1 MDNILS
7 IQRCSHRWHTLF
19 KIILVMKLTIL
30 ILVFCSLNVLSKG
43 LAQTVTLHLSNN
55 TLEKA
60 ISSIK
65 KQTGYRFIYQ
75 EELLNNTKMVSL
87 NLKDAPLKF
96 VLDKLLEGQALTYS
110 LHEGTVVLK
119 RAIAK
124 KTEIAL
130 DETTQRVL
138 SGMIQ
143 AQGGEGLASVTVRNL
158 TNGSTTSSDES
169 GAFHLDNVSINDEL
183 QFSLLGYKSIKITVK
198 DFGRKNITLVVAE
211 QEVEEVVV
219 VGYGTQKKV
228 NLTGAVDVVGK
239 EELANRPAA
248 NISMLIQGAAPN
260 TNISLN
266 SLGGEPG
273 ASQKWQIRGVGSIS
287 GNTTPLI
294 LVDGVESNV
303 NLVDP
308 ETVESI
314 SILKDASA
322 SAVYGSRAAFGV
334 VLITTKKGA
343 KNQPTR
349 IEYSNNLSATVPI
362 YVPNMESSLV
372 YATAFN
378 QAATNAGITPTFGQE
393 QLERIKGYI
402 DGTYLTEYDPA
413 KPPYN
418 LWRGRWDGNANY
430 NWTREYYKKSFL
442 QQKHNVNLSG
452 GSEKNQFYIS
462 SGFFDQPGAATWGN
476 DGYKRYN
483 ILANVNS
490 QVADWLSFNF
500 SSRYG
505 RSNNNLP
512 LGMVGLERTYTWSQF
527 INFWPTMP
535 MYNIDGS
542 ISNPLVL
549 VLDKGGR
556 ILTEDHDL
564 WLNLGAEIEP
574 LKGWKTSFSYKYNY
588 RWGSN
593 TQNPLPVSVPIPN
606 GATGN
611 IGEAASG
618 YRSALHQGQYNLLSM
633 FTSYERN
640 IGSHYLKGLVGYEE
654 DVDKSKGLYGFKR
667 NLITDQVPSIST
679 ATGDF
684 TLDDAMDHWATQG
697 VFGRIN
703 YNFDEKYLFEASAR
717 YDGSSRFAPGKRWG
731 FFPSFSAGYNIS
743 KEHFWEPIKRYLNTF
758 KLRGSYGALGNQ
770 NVANYLYLPTIP
782 IQYRRITDNST
793 NPGYIIGNEIP
804 LYANAP
810 RLLSPD
816 LTWEKITT
824 LNLGAEVSLLNS
836 RLDLVF
842 DWYNRITSDMLGPT
856 AQLPATLGASLPQSN
871 NAKLSTKGYELTLAW
886 NDRISEQVSYNLK
899 ANFADN
905 KTKILE
911 YYNQAGL
918 VHNWYAGK
926 EYGEVWGL
934 TTDRIMQSA
943 DENMPDQSFYHSRW
957 GAGDIIYKDLDG
969 NGKIDEGDRTLN
981 NHGDLSIIANTAPR
995 YFYSLSAGIN
1005 WKGFDFNMFWQ
1016 GIGKRDF
1023 LPNTTSEYFWGIMA
1037 APNTSGVFKG
1047 GKMLDYWRPADET
1060 NMFGPNTNSYFP
1072 KPYFSAERAKNI
1084 RDQSRYVLNASYIR
1098 LKNLQIGYSI
1108 PKNIL
1113 DRVFVSRARIY
1124 FSAENLLTFSTLPK
1138 LYEPETAVASN
1149 PRDGGVDMGEI
1160 YPINQMYSFGI
1171 NLTF

>member
-7 IQRCSHRWHTLF
+7 IQRYAYRWQTLF

-30 ILVFCSLNVLSKG
+30 ILIFCSMNALSKG

-55 TLEKA
+55 SMESA

-75 EELLNNTKMVSL
+75 DELLKNSKRVSL
-87 NLKDAPLKF
+87 HVTDAPLKV
-96 VLDKLLEGQALTYS
+96 VLDKLLEGQPLTYS
-110 LHEGTVVLK
+110 VYEGTIVLK
-119 RAIAK
+119 KGAPK
-124 KTEIAL
+124 VTETVPVEVVQQKLAG
-130 DETTQRVL
+130 RV
-138 SGMIQ
+138 SSQ
-143 AQGGEGLASVTVRNL
+143 AGEGLAAVTIRNL
-158 TNGSTTSSDES
+158 TNGNTLTTDQNGDFELENVR
-169 GAFHLDNVSINDEL
+169 LDDEL
-183 QFSLLGYKSIKITVK
+183 QFSLIGYTTLKITVK
-198 DFGRKNITLVVAE
+198 DYGRKNITLQDAE
-211 QEVEEVVV
+211 QQVDEVVV

-228 NLTGAVDVVGK
+228 NLTGAIDVVGK

-248 NISMLIQGAAPN
+248 NISMLIQGAAPS

-273 ASQKWQIRGVGSIS
+273 ATQKWQIRGVGSIS

-294 LVDGVESNV
+294 LVDGVESNI

-308 ETVESI
+308 ENVESI

-349 IEYSNNLSATVPI
+349 IEYSNNISANVPI

-378 QAATNAGITPTFGQE
+378 QAAVNAGITPTFGQE
-393 QLERIKGYI
+393 QLDRIKGYI
-402 DGTYLTEYDPA
+402 DGTYLTEYDPN

-442 QQKHNVNLSG
+442 QQKHNINLSG
-452 GSEKNQFYIS
+452 GSDKNQFYVS
-462 SGFFDQPGAATWGN
+462 TGLYDQPGAATWGN

-490 QVADWLSFNF
+490 QVADWLSFSF

-535 MYNIDGS
+535 MHNIDGS
-542 ISNPLVL
+542 VSNPLVL

-564 WLNLGAEIEP
+564 WMNLGAEVEP
-574 LKGWKTSFSYKYNY
+574 IKGWKTNFSYKYNY

-593 TQNPLPVSVPIPN
+593 TQNPLPVPVPIPN

-618 YRSALHQGQYNLLSM
+618 YRSSLHQAQYNLLSI

-640 IGSHYLKGLVGYEE
+640 IGSHYIKGLIGYEE
-654 DVDKSKGLYGFKR
+654 DLDKSKGLYGYKR
-667 NLITDQVPSIST
+667 NLISDQVASIST

-684 TLDDAMDHWATQG
+684 TLDDSMEHWATQG
-697 VFGRIN
+697 VFGRLN
-703 YNFDEKYLFEASAR
+703 YNFKEKYLLELSAR
-717 YDGSSRFAPGKRWG
+717 YDGSSRFAPEKRWG

-743 KEHFWEPIKRYLNTF
+743 KEEFWEPIRPYLSFF

-770 NVANYLYLPTIP
+770 NVVNYQYLPTIP
-782 IQYRRITDNST
+782 IRYRRITDNST
-793 NPGYIIGNEIP
+793 NPGYLIGNEIP
-804 LYANAP
+804 LYASAP
-810 RLLSPD
+810 GLLSPD

-824 LNLGAEVSLLNS
+824 LDIGAEGSLLS
-836 RLDLVF
+836 GRLDFVF
-842 DWYNRITSDMLGPT
+842 DWYNRVTSDMLGPT
-856 AQLPATLGASLPQSN
+856 AQLPGTLGATLPQSN
-871 NAKLSTKGYELTLAW
+871 NAKLSTKGYELSLGW
-886 NDRISEQVSYNLK
+886 NDKISENLGYNLK
-899 ANFADN
+899 ASFSDN

-911 YYNQAGL
+911 YYNQTGL
-918 VHNWYAGK
+918 VHSWYSGK

-943 DENMPDQSFYHSRW
+943 GESMPDQSFYHNKW
-957 GAGDIIYKDLDG
+957 GPGDMIYKDLNAD
-969 NGKIDEGDRTLN
+969 GKINEGDRTLS

-995 YFYSLSAGIN
+995 YFYSVSAGLT

-1016 GIGKRDF
+1016 GVGKRDF
-1023 LPNTTSEYFWGIMA
+1023 LPNTTSEYFWGLMA
-1037 APNTSGVFKG
+1037 APANSGIFQD

-1060 NMFGPNTNSYFP
+1060 NMFGPNTDSYFP
-1072 KPYFSAERAKNI
+1072 KPYFSAERNKNTQ
-1084 RDQSRYVLNASYIR
+1084 DQSRYVLNASYIR
-1098 LKNLQIGYSI
+1098 LKNLQIGYSL
-1108 PKNIL
+1108 PKNML
-1113 DRVFVSRARIY
+1113 EKVYVSRARVY

-1160 YPINQMYSFGI
+1160 YPINQMFSFGI